1 MYLCIFVDNKNIL
14 INKELL
20 YYNKVVFFFYYE
32 WSFKIID
39 NILVLYCVK
48 LNYLMNY
55 IICEIICVV
64 IQGIY
69 KYIID

>member
-1 MYLCIFVDNKNIL
+1 MYLCIFVDDKNIF

-20 YYNKVVFFFYYE
+20 YYNKVVFFFCYE
-32 WSFKIID
+32 QSFKIID

>member
-20 YYNKVVFFFYYE
+20 YYNKVVFFFCYE
-32 WSFKIID
+32 YSFKIID

-55 IICEIICVV
+55 IIWEIICVV

-69 KYIID
+69 INI